1 MRKIQLLGIS
11 VDFPN
16 MSQKRRDY
24 PVVLQTRRIIFLND
38 CRYLSCDIVQLEG
51 IFIGMKIHHG
61 WCLI

>member
-1 MRKIQLLGIS
+1 MPKIQLLGIS

-38 CRYLSCDIVQLEG
+38 WRYL
-51 IFIGMKIHHG
+51 FT
-61 WCLI
+61 